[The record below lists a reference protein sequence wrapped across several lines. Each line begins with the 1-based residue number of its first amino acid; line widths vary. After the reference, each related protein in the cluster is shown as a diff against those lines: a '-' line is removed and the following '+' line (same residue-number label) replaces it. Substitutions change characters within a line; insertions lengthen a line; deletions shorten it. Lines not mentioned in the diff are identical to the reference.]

1 MRRVACE
8 QAERILDFLCTRL
21 LSGKKEQDRETAN
34 IALKTVINE
43 ISDPKLSDLVVKN
56 VVPKL
61 LQGMQSK
68 VAHPAL
74 KELLF
79 ATGEKLSDWFAGI
92 INSFT
97 KTHCHRST
105 LTWPLPAW
113 TS

>member
-8 QAERILDFLCTRL
+8 QAERILEFLCTRL
-21 LSGKKEQDRETAN
+21 LSGKKEQDRETAS

-68 VAHPAL
+68 VAHPTCA
-74 KELLF
+74 EN
-79 ATGEKLSDWFAGI
+79 E
-92 INSFT
+92 
-97 KTHCHRST
+97 
-105 LTWPLPAW
+105 
-113 TS
+113 